1 MDIGSFL
8 LNQFSNK
15 YNEKDI
21 CLYGGDGL
29 VVFENK
35 SGPWAEGIKKIFQKV
50 FCEND
55 LNIVIKCNLKFVDY
69 LDIDNLN

>member
-35 SGPWAEGIKKIFQKV
+35 SGP
-50 FCEND
+50 
-55 LNIVIKCNLKFVDY
+55 
-69 LDIDNLN
+69 